1 MVDRFASRGIYYFSG
16 RVRCPLAGIGQR
28 PDDASNRLAL
38 DDDGTAV
45 TIDREAGRITVE
57 NTRSYADKTV
67 ICDLMFL
74 AIGVT
79 AAGQRKPF
87 GIHLKILKHG
97 RAFSIDLHRHL
108 RSQTPSVRAEY
119 EPFEVVAVDGD
130 KRQVVLDKAEADRLI
145 HKPSIALRVVK
156 SLMAMR
162 DHLDGVTQDPH
173 APGYRVADL
182 SVGFG
187 ALGLNYMIARAQL
200 ESRSADNA
208 PLIERGD
215 VVEMLRDGAWEL
227 RLTAFSEK
235 WLPEVVQRDMFL
247 FGLDGVELLKPVK
260 ERGLR
265 KNQTLAFRFDK
276 GQGEVMLD
284 GKSEPFAGA
293 LETARAYLEFHMLG
307 GLLVEN
313 AEMRRDARR
322 P

>member
-1 MVDRFASRGIYYFSG
+1 VIDRFASRGIFYFSG
-16 RVRCPLAGIGQR
+16 CVRCPLAGIGSR
-28 PDDASNRLAL
+28 PENASNRLAL
-38 DDDGTAV
+38 DDDSTAV
-45 TIDREAGRITVE
+45 TIDHEAARITVE
-57 NTRSYADKTV
+57 NSRSYADKTV
-67 ICDLMFL
+67 VCDLMFL
-74 AIGVT
+74 AIGIS
-79 AAGQRKPF
+79 AAGERKPF
-87 GIHLKILKHG
+87 GIHLKILKEG
-97 RAFSIDLHRHL
+97 RKFSVDLHRHL
-108 RSQTPSVRAEY
+108 RSQVPSVRAEY
-119 EPFEVVAVDGD
+119 EPYEVVVIDGET
-130 KRQVVLDKAEADRLI
+130 RRVMMDKAEADRLI
-145 HKPSIALRVVK
+145 KKPSFALRVVK

-162 DHLDGVTQDPH
+162 DHLDGIKQDPK

-208 PLIERGD
+208 RLIERGD

-247 FGLDGVELLKPVK
+247 FGLDDVELLEPVK
-260 ERGLR
+260 QHGLR

-276 GQGEVMLD
+276 GQGEVLLD

-293 LETARAYLEFHMLG
+293 LDTARAYLEFHMLG

-313 AEMRRDARR
+313 AEMRRDAKR